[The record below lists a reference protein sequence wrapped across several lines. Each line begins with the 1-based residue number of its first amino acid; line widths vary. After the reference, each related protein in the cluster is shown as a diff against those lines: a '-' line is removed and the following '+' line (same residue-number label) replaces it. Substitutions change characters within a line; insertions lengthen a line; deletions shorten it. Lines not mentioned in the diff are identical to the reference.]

1 MPNTTETAS
10 TKLKIDCHVH
20 VVGNGSS
27 GNGCVMRLKGRH
39 RPQAAIMLHQY
50 GLAQRHLHGDLDGAY
65 IDRLVTML
73 RGSSLDAAVI
83 LAHEWARD
91 DAGKIIEGFG
101 SLYVPNPY
109 VLDLGKRFPE
119 LLPGISIH
127 PARPDALEE
136 LERGLAGGAV
146 LMKCL
151 PNCQNFNPS
160 DKRFTPFWERM
171 AEAGLP
177 LLAHTGGEFSLPV
190 YEPRYCDPALLELPL
205 SIGVKV
211 IGAHCG
217 TPSLYFDPDY
227 TDTFARLLGK
237 YPNLYG
243 DNSGLLTP
251 VRSRHF
257 AKLLREPYLD
267 RILHGSDI
275 PIPIS
280 GLWSMMR
287 RTIGIHDYSRA
298 RAEQNIFER
307 DVQLKRAMGF
317 PEASFTAASDI
328 LRISPE
334 QRVALADKQRLRA
347 KELERSA

>member
-1 MPNTTETAS
+1 
-10 TKLKIDCHVH
+10 
-20 VVGNGSS
+20 
-27 GNGCVMRLKGRH
+27 MRLSGRH
-39 RPQAAIMLHQY
+39 KPQAAIMLREY
-50 GLAQRHLHGDLDGAY
+50 GLPQRHLYGALDEVY
-65 IDRLVTML
+65 IERLVSML
-73 RGSSLDAAVI
+73 RESSLDAAVI

-91 DAGKIIEGFG
+91 EHGRVIEGFG
-101 SLYVPNPY
+101 SLYVPNSY
-109 VLDLGKRFPE
+109 VLALAKRFPE
-119 LLPGISIH
+119 LLAGVSIH

-136 LERGLAGGAV
+136 LDRCIAEGAV

-160 DKRFTPFWERM
+160 DKRFTGFWERM
-171 AEAGLP
+171 AEAKLP

-190 YEPRYCDPALLELPL
+190 YEPSYCDPALLELPL
-205 SIGVKV
+205 QIGVTV

-227 TDTFARLLGK
+227 TDTFARMLGK

-257 AKLLREPYLD
+257 NKLLKPPYVD

-280 GLWSMMR
+280 GLWSMLR
-287 RTIGIHDYSRA
+287 RTIGITDYRGA
-298 RAEQNIFER
+298 RAQTNIFER
-307 DVQLKRAMGF
+307 DLQLKKALGF
-317 PEASFTAASDI
+317 PEPSFTKASEI
-328 LRISPE
+328 LRLPLSD
-334 QRVALADKQRLRA
+334 Q
-347 KELERSA
+347 

>member
-1 MPNTTETAS
+1 
-10 TKLKIDCHVH
+10 
-20 VVGNGSS
+20 
-27 GNGCVMRLKGRH
+27 
-39 RPQAAIMLHQY
+39 MLREY
-50 GLAQRHLHGDLDGAY
+50 GLPQRFLYGDLDDAY
-65 IDRLVTML
+65 IERLRQML

-91 DAGKIIEGFG
+91 DAGRVIDGFG
-101 SLYVPNPY
+101 SLYVPNSY
-109 VLDLGKRFPE
+109 VLELGKRHPE

-136 LERGLAGGAV
+136 LERGLAEGAV

-160 DKRFTPFWERM
+160 DKRFTKFWERM
-171 AEAGLP
+171 AEAKLP

-205 SIGVKV
+205 QIGVTV

-227 TDTFARLLGK
+227 TDTFVRLLGK
-237 YPNLYG
+237 YPNLWG

-257 AKLLREPYLD
+257 GKLLKPPFVD

-280 GLWSMMR
+280 GLWSMLR
-287 RTIGIHDYSRA
+287 RTIGVSDYRGA
-298 RAEQNIFER
+298 RAQTNIFER
-307 DVQLKRAMGF
+307 DVQLKKALGF
-317 PEASFTAASDI
+317 PERSFTRASEL
-328 LRISPE
+328 LRISDS
-334 QRVALADKQRLRA
+334 QRAALEHGRTLH
-347 KELERSA
+347 